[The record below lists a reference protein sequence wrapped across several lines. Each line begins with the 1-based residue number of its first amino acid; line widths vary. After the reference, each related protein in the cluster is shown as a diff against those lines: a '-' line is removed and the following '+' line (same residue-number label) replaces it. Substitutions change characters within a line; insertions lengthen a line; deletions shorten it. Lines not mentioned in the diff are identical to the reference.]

1 MVVPVGSWE
10 QHGPHLPFD
19 TDSIIAESL
28 VDAALDSTLRTA
40 VDEFYV
46 APTVAISASDE
57 HSGFPGLLSAGTGAT
72 VELLTGVARSAAAW
86 ARATVFVV
94 GHGGNA
100 DALQQSARRLDAEGI
115 PHRFWWPG
123 VVPGHEGDLH
133 AGRVETSVMLHL
145 VPELVDESRI
155 EAGAVGDTADLIDRM
170 RRSGVVAVSTNGV
183 IGDPRGA
190 NAAEGAAICA
200 AWTAALVEC
209 LENCRRTWPRVR
221 P

>member
-57 HSGFPGLLSAGTGAT
+57 HSGFAGLLSAGTGAT

-100 DALQQSARRLDAEGI
+100 DALVEAARRLDAEGI

-123 VVPGHEGDLH
+123 VVPGQENDLH
-133 AGRVETSVMLHL
+133 AGRVETSVMLH
-145 VPELVDESRI
+145 VAADLVDDARI
-155 EAGAVGDTADLIDRM
+155 EPGAVGDAADLIARM
-170 RRSGVVAVSTNGV
+170 RDGGVAAVSANGIV
-183 IGDPRGA
+183 GDPRGA
-190 NAAEGAAICA
+190 NATEGAAIHT
-200 AWTAALVEC
+200 AWTTALVEC

>member
-10 QHGPHLPFD
+10 QHGPHLPPD
-19 TDSIIAESL
+19 TDSIIAEAL
-28 VDAALDSTLRTA
+28 VDAALD
-40 VDEFYV
+40 VVPDEFYV

-57 HSGFPGLLSAGTGAT
+57 HAGFPGLLSAGTAAT
-72 VELLTGVARSAAAW
+72 VELLTGIARSAATW
-86 ARATVFVV
+86 ARGTVFVV

-115 PHRFWWPG
+115 PHRFWWPSA
-123 VVPGHEGDLH
+123 PAGHEGDLH

-145 VPELVDESRI
+145 VPDLVDETRI
-155 EAGAVGDTADLIDRM
+155 EPGAVGDTADLIEQMRM
-170 RRSGVVAVSTNGV
+170 SGVVAVSTNGV

-190 NAAEGAAICA
+190 NATEGAAICA
-200 AWTAALVEC
+200 GWTAALVAC
-209 LENCRRTWPRVR
+209 LDESRRQWPRMG